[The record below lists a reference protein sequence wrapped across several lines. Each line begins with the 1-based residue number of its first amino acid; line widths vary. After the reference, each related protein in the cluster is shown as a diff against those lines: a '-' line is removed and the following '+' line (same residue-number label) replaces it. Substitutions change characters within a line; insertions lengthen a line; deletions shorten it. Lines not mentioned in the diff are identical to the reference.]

1 MSQVTDSETFD
12 AVVCGGGPAGLT
24 SALWL
29 GRYRRKTLVFDSGR
43 RRNLAS
49 THTHG
54 YFTRDGASPQ
64 ELLDAAESELEG
76 YDTVELIKQPVDGI
90 ERDGDMFLVRCG
102 NRDVKACRI
111 LLATGVRD
119 EFPQLPGF
127 EDLYG
132 KSIFHCSCC
141 DGYESSG
148 RSVAAIGWDEHVAG
162 FALDLLDWGATV
174 HLLTNGDEFRGDE
187 NIRRVLNRHGIELI
201 EDPVVECI
209 AREGALQGMRLAS
222 GDVVECTRA
231 FFSLGHKPQ
240 RDLARDLGCD
250 LDDAG
255 YVITDEHGLSSVD
268 GVYAAGDITPGE
280 QLIQTAAAEGAVA
293 GIACAMSLRGEYPP
307 PRLPERGPDP
317 EQELE
322 E

>member
-1 MSQVTDSETFD
+1 MNQTTDGETVD
-12 AVVCGGGPAGLT
+12 AIVCGGGPAGLT

-29 GRYRRKTLVFDSGR
+29 GRYRRKTLVFDSGDQ
-43 RRNLAS
+43 RNLAA
-49 THTHG
+49 TKTHG

-64 ELLDAAESELEG
+64 DLIDAAESELG
-76 YDTVELIKQPVDGI
+76 RYDTVELIKQPVDGM

-102 NRDVKACRI
+102 NRRIKACRI
-111 LLATGVRD
+111 LLATGVKD

-174 HLLTNGDEFRGDE
+174 HLLTNGDEFRGDDKV
-187 NIRRVLNRHGIELI
+187 RRVLSRHGIDLI

-209 AREGALQGMRLAS
+209 AQEGALQGMRLAS
-222 GDVVECTRA
+222 GAVVECSRA
-231 FFSLGHKPQ
+231 FFSIGHKPQ
-240 RDLARDLGCD
+240 SDLARDLGCE
-250 LDDAG
+250 LDDEG

-293 GIACAMSLRGEYPP
+293 GIALAMSLRGEYPP
-307 PRLPERGPDP
+307 PRVPERGPDP